1 MSDSR
6 KKMSILKDH
15 TSYQVDAA
23 VLQYQN
29 QKLVQQLDV
38 QKHELQD
45 LEAKIKELKD
55 KQVSYDTRL
64 ITLNQIWN
72 QVFSPACPFD
82 VLYPSLICN
91 LLLSFF

>member
-1 MSDSR
+1 M
-6 KKMSILKDH
+6 KDR
-15 TSYQVDAA
+15 TSYQVAAA

-45 LEAKIKELKD
+45 LEAKIKELTD

-64 ITLNQIWN
+64 ITLNQLWN
-72 QVFSPACPFD
+72 QVFFFWHA
-82 VLYPSLICN
+82 
-91 LLLSFF
+91 LLMSFTIF